1 VNAQVIAAVLV
12 TAAVCGVLAF
22 AALMR
27 QAGNH
32 SDDRA
37 ALLREHLDTLRA
49 GQASVLEQADGD
61 GAALETW
68 ESDELDRIERFYADD
83 ADEPAQRPGG
93 TP

>member
-49 GQASVLEQADGD
+49 LHVPEQEQEDDPEWWNWQFDGI
-61 GAALETW
+61 AAGF
-68 ESDELDRIERFYADD
+68 SD
-83 ADEPAQRPGG
+83 DEGEG
-93 TP
+93 S